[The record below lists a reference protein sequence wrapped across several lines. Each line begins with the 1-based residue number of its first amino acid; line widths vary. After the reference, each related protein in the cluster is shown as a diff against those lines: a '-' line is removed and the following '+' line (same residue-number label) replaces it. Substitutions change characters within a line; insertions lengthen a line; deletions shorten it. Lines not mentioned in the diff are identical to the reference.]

1 MSEIHLGKKAA
12 GEKAAEYIRSGMTV
26 GLGTGSTAYWAI
38 EKIGSMVAGGLEVQ
52 AVATSLQSEKQA
64 KGLGI
69 PLVSFS
75 TVGQIDLDIDGADE
89 VDERLCLIK
98 GGGGALLRE
107 KIIASSSK
115 QMIVVADHTKLVA
128 QLGRFP
134 LAVEVIAFGWE
145 LTIRK
150 LKALGCEPTVR
161 MQEGKPFITDNGNLI
176 IDCAFGVIPD
186 PAGLRD
192 ALNNIPGVV
201 ENGLFVGIASRAIIG
216 YPDGHT
222 QQIGPDGLEKR

>member
-1 MSEIHLGKKAA
+1 MSQIHLGKKAA
-12 GEKAAEYIRSGMTV
+12 GEKAAEYIRAGMTV

-38 EKIGSMVAGGLEVQ
+38 EKIGSMVADGLDIK

-64 KGLGI
+64 KELGI
-69 PLVSFS
+69 PLVSFAA
-75 TVGQIDLDIDGADE
+75 VDQIDVDIDGADE

-107 KIIASSSK
+107 KIIASASK
-115 QMIVVADHTKLVA
+115 QMIVVADHTKLVS
-128 QLGRFP
+128 QLGCFP
-134 LAVEVIAFGWE
+134 LAVEVIPFGWE

-161 MQEGKPFITDNGNLI
+161 TQEGKPFITDNGNLI
-176 IDCAFGVIPD
+176 MDCAFGTISD
-186 PAGLRD
+186 PASLHD
-192 ALNNIPGVV
+192 SLNNTPGVV
-201 ENGLFVGIASRAIIG
+201 ENGLFVGIASRAVIG

-222 QQIGPDGLEKR
+222 QIIGPEGLEKN

>member
-1 MSEIHLGKKAA
+1 MPQIHFGKKAA
-12 GEKAAEYIRSGMTV
+12 GEKAAEYIRAGMTV

-38 EKIGSMVAGGLEVQ
+38 EKIGSMVAGGLDIR
-52 AVATSLQSEKQA
+52 AVATSLQSEQQA
-64 KGLGI
+64 KDLRI
-69 PLVSFS
+69 PLVSFAS
-75 TVGQIDLDIDGADE
+75 VDHIDLDIDGADE

-115 QMIVVADHTKLVA
+115 QMIVVADQSKLVK

-134 LAVEVIAFGWE
+134 LAVEVIPFGWE

-176 IDCAFGVIPD
+176 IDCAFGTISD
-186 PAGLRD
+186 PAGLHHS
-192 ALNNIPGVV
+192 LNNTPGVV
-201 ENGLFVGIASRAIIG
+201 ENGLFVGVASLAIIG

-222 QQIGPDGLEKR
+222 QVIGHDGLEKN